1 MVFRHPGFLL
11 FARAKS
17 VKSLLLRQRRSAP
30 GFKRG
35 QLAFVISCVLVGIPA
50 ATLLPAPVLA
60 NEVSYPSGQRNYH
73 IPAGKLSDVLAQFAA
88 TAGIPLSFDPAPLS
102 DVRSSGLQGQYSV
115 QQGFDRLLADS
126 GYVPVNAGNG
136 YALRPQGAA
145 PRLAA
150 VNISATLYG
159 AKDTN
164 SLNNSSASVGI
175 VTAEDIAKGQIRS
188 FREAFRQLANVNDNA
203 YADSGFVIRGL
214 SSEGFVPAGQPIS
227 SLYIDGILQSRDAT
241 RRGAKGLW
249 DVEQVEVYRGPQS
262 TLSGRAA
269 MGGAIYIK
277 SKDPVAQQQAEV
289 SLTGGSRNL
298 LNTALMVN
306 TPISEQLAIR
316 IAGEFE
322 RQDAPVNYPTFQQ
335 YKRIDDLDTDEYY
348 NLRGKALITPTA
360 LPDTAILLSHSYA
373 SDRPNQR
380 IIGTGDGFGMK
391 DRRGDWNIPEYV
403 EIRSIRVN
411 NTGLDIT
418 HEFSPALRFTSLTG
432 VNRSTTERPS
442 VNEGTPGEINKIAG
456 EIKNQLLTQEFRL
469 NYEAG
474 DFRWVAGVF
483 ASREK
488 YDNWVDTTLMNLRN
502 QRGDTGQKS
511 TNLAVFGEVTWEFQP
526 TWKATLGG
534 RLDDAETEA
543 WGLSLRRQ
551 PLTADPI
558 VIADYR
564 VKFDESNFVPKVG
577 LSKDLSEYHVA
588 GITYSQGFRAGH
600 HGLNPSTGQY
610 YTYDPE
616 SADSYELFYK
626 GQLPDQGVQLNVNI
640 FLTEFNDQQVEMR
653 LRPEDPFYREVTN
666 AASSRTWGVE
676 VESRWQVSAPLSL
689 FSSLGYLNSEFLD
702 FSHFQYGDLTGKPFP
717 DAPEWSLSLGGEY
730 LFSNGFHI
738 SADAKYTASRLAS
751 FGVPPQEKLD
761 AYIIANLQAGYRTAR
776 WEINAFAE
784 NLFNE
789 DYYLTYDENGGGA
802 GIHYG
807 NPGDERNVGVN
818 VKVIF

>member
-1 MVFRHPGFLL
+1 MLFRTPGSLL
-11 FARAKS
+11 FSRAKS
-17 VKSLLLRQRRSAP
+17 IKSLLFPQRSSAP
-30 GFKRG
+30 RFKRG
-35 QLAFVISCVLVGIPA
+35 QLAFVISCALVGIPA
-50 ATLLPAPVLA
+50 ALLMPAPVLA
-60 NEVSYPSGQRNYH
+60 NEVSYPSGQRDYN

-102 DVRSSGLQGQYSV
+102 NVRSSGLQGQYSV

-126 GYVPVNAGNG
+126 GYVPINAGNG
-136 YALRPQGAA
+136 YALRPQGAT
-145 PRLAA
+145 PRLAS
-150 VNISATLYG
+150 VNVSATLYG
-159 AKDTN
+159 SRETN
-164 SLNNSSASVGI
+164 SLNNSTASVGI
-175 VTAEDIAKGQIRS
+175 VTAEDITSGQVRS

-227 SLYIDGILQSRDAT
+227 SLYIDGVLQSRDAT

-277 SKDPVAQQQAEV
+277 SKDPVAEQQAEL

-306 TPISEQLAIR
+306 TPVSEQLAIR

-322 RQDAPVNYPTFQQ
+322 RQDAPVHYPTFQH

-348 NLRGKALITPTA
+348 NLRAKALITPSA

-380 IIGTGDGFGMK
+380 IIGTGDGFGMEA
-391 DRRGDWNIPEYV
+391 RRGDWNIPEYV
-403 EIRSIRVN
+403 EIRSIRVS
-411 NTGLDIT
+411 NTGLDVS
-418 HEFSPALRFTSLTG
+418 HEFSPSLRFTSLTG
-432 VNRSTTERPS
+432 LNRSTTERPS

-469 NYEAG
+469 NYEEG

-483 ASREK
+483 GSRER
-488 YDNWVDTTLMNLRN
+488 YDNWVDTTLMSLRN
-502 QRGDTGQKS
+502 QRNDTGQRS
-511 TNLAVFGEVTWEFQP
+511 TNFAVFGEVTWEFQP

-534 RLDDAETEA
+534 RWDDAETEA

-551 PLTADPI
+551 PLTADP
-558 VIADYR
+558 VVMANYR
-564 VKFDESNFVPKVG
+564 LKFDESNFVPKVG
-577 LSKDLSEYHVA
+577 LSKDLSENHVA

-600 HGLNPSTGQY
+600 HGLNPSTGVY

-626 GQLPDQGVQLNVNI
+626 GQLPEQGLSLNVNV
-640 FLTEFNDQQVEMR
+640 FLTEFSDQQVEMR
-653 LRPEDPFYREVTN
+653 LQLADPFYREVTN

-676 VESRWQVSAPLSL
+676 VESRWQVSNPLSL
-689 FSSLGYLNSEFLD
+689 FTSIGYLNSEFLD
-702 FSHFQYGDLTGKPFP
+702 FNHFQYGDLTGKAFP
-717 DAPEWSLSLGGEY
+717 DAPEWSFSFGGEY

-738 SADAKYTASRLAS
+738 GADAKYTSSRLAS

-761 AYIIANLQAGYRTAR
+761 AYIIANLQAGYRAAR
-776 WEINAFAE
+776 WEISAFAE

-807 NPGDERNVGVN
+807 NPGDERNLGVN
-818 VKVIF
+818 VKVMF